1 MQRCVASVVG
11 SVGRACSALIV
22 AAVFVLLAAGCG
34 GRGYV
39 ERQPL
44 DAFWE
49 QHMLAGTSGNVWF
62 NGRRF
67 ERLDSL
73 PRAPYQ
79 EAKGNPFRA
88 TFTAEGLSVSYGQET
103 AWFGILR
110 RGGWGVEGGLLDRV
124 ELCTATLD
132 VYGKIVGRTYPHFPF
147 PPHRDTR
154 EDITLE
160 VFLLYR
166 PAAAAAV
173 IVRKWVF
180 EGIPSRDVAAELR
193 AGLEYLPGSQSAVV
207 TVTGLPEPFQ
217 EVMDLSSRM
226 R

>member
-1 MQRCVASVVG
+1 
-11 SVGRACSALIV
+11 
-22 AAVFVLLAAGCG
+22 
-34 GRGYV
+34 
-39 ERQPL
+39 
-44 DAFWE
+44 
-49 QHMLAGTSGNVWF
+49 MLAGASGNFRF

-73 PRAPYQ
+73 PRRPYH
-79 EAKGNPFRA
+79 EAKGKPFRA
-88 TFTAEGLSVSYGQET
+88 TFTANGLSVYYSEET

-110 RGGWGVEGGLLDRV
+110 SDGWGVEGGLLDRV
-124 ELCTATLD
+124 ELRTATLD
-132 VYGKIVGRTYPHFPF
+132 LYGKIVARTYPHFPF

-160 VFLLYR
+160 VLLLYR

-180 EGIPSRDVAAELR
+180 EGIPSRDVAVELR
-193 AGLEYLPGSQSAVV
+193 AGLEYVPDSQRAVV
-207 TVTGLPEPFQ
+207 TVTGLPEPFR
-217 EVMDLSSRM
+217 EVIDLSSRM